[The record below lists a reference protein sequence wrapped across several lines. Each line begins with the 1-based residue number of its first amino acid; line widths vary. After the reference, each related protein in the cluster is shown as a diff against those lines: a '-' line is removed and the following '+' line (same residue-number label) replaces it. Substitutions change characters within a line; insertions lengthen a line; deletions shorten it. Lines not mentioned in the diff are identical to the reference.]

1 MQPILNVEDVRH
13 VERRLTHEGVSLSE
27 LMRRAGSAVAQEV
40 MAQEDVHR
48 VAILAGTG
56 NNGGDGWVAA
66 RLLKQKNVQ
75 VTVVTPVPPE
85 RLSTDLAR
93 VAAVA
98 AVSEGVETLVGPPR
112 TKVDELLMSSDV
124 VVDAMLGTGF
134 HGAPAAP
141 FDFWIDA
148 VNECG
153 AFVLS
158 VDVPS
163 GLSAQT
169 GHAPISFVRADM
181 TVTMICLKPGLLVD
195 EGRDACGSIVV
206 APLASQTR
214 DLVAAADPVAWRTS
228 AIDYID
234 VMPPVT
240 CAQDKYT
247 RGSVLVVGGSS
258 RYPGAAIMAARAAA
272 RSGVGYVTLAVP
284 QPIVGIVQCQLA
296 HIPVVG
302 LPASEDGTFSADARA
317 TLLEMASRSSSVL
330 IGPGMGVN
338 TATIACVTALLET
351 KVPLVMDADALNC
364 IARLTSNRLDE
375 FPELIRRTSPIILT
389 PHRAELGRLVGLP
402 DTPPDSLTSAM
413 EAARRIVWANGGSE
427 LAVVAKGTATACVGV
442 DIALVP
448 KPGPAAL
455 AVAGSGDVLGGI
467 IAGFVAQSKAD
478 TSQLPLLCALA
489 CETHGYA
496 CALAQETYGSRGVI
510 APDVADQIGRAID
523 VMEERAIAMATA
535 Q

>member
-13 VERRLTHEGVSLSE
+13 VERQLTHEGVSLSE

-40 MAQEDVHR
+40 LTQPDVHR

-75 VTVVTPVPPE
+75 VTVISPMQPE

-98 AVSEGVETLVGPPR
+98 AVADGVEVLVGPPR
-112 TKVDELLMSSDV
+112 AKIDEVLMGSDV

-134 HGAPAAP
+134 HGAPTAP
-141 FDFWIDA
+141 FDIWIEA

-153 AFVLS
+153 SFIVS

-169 GHAPISFVRADM
+169 GHAPVAYVRADM

-206 APLASQTR
+206 APLASQTEE
-214 DLVAAADPVAWRTS
+214 LVVHADPVAWRTS
-228 AIDYID
+228 ALDYFD
-234 VMPPVT
+234 VLPPIT
-240 CAQDKYT
+240 CAQDKYS

-284 QPIVGIVQCQLA
+284 APIVGIVQCQLS

-302 LPASEDGTFSADARA
+302 LPAEKNGTFSADARPA
-317 TLLEMASRSSSVL
+317 LLELAERSSAVL
-330 IGPGMGVN
+330 VGPGMCVS
-338 TATIACVTALLET
+338 TSTIACVTALLET
-351 KVPLVMDADALNC
+351 KVPLVLDADALNC
-364 IARLTSNRLDE
+364 VARLTSNRLDE

-427 LAVVAKGTATACVGV
+427 LAIVAKGTATACVGV

-467 IAGFVAQSKAD
+467 IAGLVAHGKPEP
-478 TSQLPLLCALA
+478 SQLPLVCALA
-489 CETHGYA
+489 CEVHGYA
-496 CALAQETYGSRGVI
+496 CALAQEVYGSRGVI
-510 APDVADQIGRAID
+510 APDVADQIGRAMD
-523 VMEERAIAMATA
+523 VLEERAIALATA
-535 Q
+535 